1 MLWHFVCVVLLNVSL
16 TRIYLW
22 VDFLKDMVEFW
33 IQVVPPEQDKNPEV
47 ALEAL
52 LPEQEGNKPRLEFV
66 LNFNQDSDIVVMESA
81 YFANPIALVIKF
93 MVSKIYIF
101 LYFLLFTVYLLCI

>member
-1 MLWHFVCVVLLNVSL
+1 M
-16 TRIYLW
+16 
-22 VDFLKDMVEFW
+22 DFLKDMVEFW